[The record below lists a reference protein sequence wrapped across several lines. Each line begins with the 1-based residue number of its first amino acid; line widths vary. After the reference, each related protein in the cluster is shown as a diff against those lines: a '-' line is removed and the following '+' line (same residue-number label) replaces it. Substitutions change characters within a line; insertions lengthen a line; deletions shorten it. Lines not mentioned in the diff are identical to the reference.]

1 MRILVSRPLVVFA
14 TVGALVAA
22 GCGGADTETSAGS
35 GTAPPPSVAG
45 AIDHATG
52 PTDIV
57 LRVNTGGG
65 FVPVEFNLKS
75 LPSYTLYG
83 DGTVIR
89 PVVTSADVAQAPNV
103 TPLETIKLDEAAIQS
118 LLEQAKSAGLLAPGT
133 VDYGDMGA
141 LGVSD
146 MPTTSVTL
154 NADGIAAS
162 HDAYGL
168 LFAPTEQ
175 PAGTLTQAQ
184 RDARAALRGFVALTE
199 QQDPNA
205 TAYAPTR
212 LAVWVAPA
220 LAQPTGRLRADR
232 LAARHRAERVR
243 HARRG
248 GHRLP
253 LHRRRGRRRG
263 DPRRRRAEGSGGR
276 AVDRRGRPQRHV
288 PGRGTGVAAGRGGL
302 SRLAHWAAG
311 WMFWFTRSRLDGSY
325 FALTRVSRR

>member
-1 MRILVSRPLVVFA
+1 MPTPRRPP
-14 TVGALVAA
+14 
-22 GCGGADTETSAGS
+22 
-35 GTAPPPSVAG
+35 APARLPHPTAG
-45 AIDHATG
+45 AIEHATG

-65 FVPVEFNLKS
+65 FVPIEFNLKA

-89 PVVTSADVAQAPNV
+89 PVVSSADVAQAPNV
-103 TPLETIKLDEAAIQS
+103 TPLETIKLDETGIQA

-146 MPTTSVTL
+146 MPTTNVTL
-154 NADGIAAS
+154 NAGGVTAS

-168 LFAPTEQ
+168 LFAPTEP

-199 QQDPNA
+199 QQDPKA
-205 TAYAPTR
+205 AAYAPTR

-220 LAQPTGRLRADR
+220 LAQPTGDSEPVVWPLATAPTVSQTPGAEGIDFQCSVVEGADVAPLIDAVQKAPAGAQWIAAADR
-232 LAARHRAERVR
+232 NATFQVVVRAL
-243 HARRG
+243 
-248 GHRLP
+248 LP
-253 LHRRRGRRRG
+253 
-263 DPRRRRAEGSGGR
+263 DE
-276 AVDRRGRPQRHV
+276 
-288 PGRGTGVAAGRGGL
+288 AGCP
-302 SRLAHWAAG
+302 A
-311 WMFWFTRSRLDGSY
+311 
-325 FALTRVSRR
+325 

>member
-45 AIDHATG
+45 AIEHATG

-220 LAQPTGRLRADR
+220 LAQPTGDSEPVVWPLATAPSVSETPGAEGIDFRCSVVEGDDVATLVDAVQQAPAGAQWIAAADR
-232 LAARHRAERVR
+232 NATFQVVVRAL
-243 HARRG
+243 
-248 GHRLP
+248 LP
-253 LHRRRGRRRG
+253 
-263 DPRRRRAEGSGGR
+263 DE
-276 AVDRRGRPQRHV
+276 
-288 PGRGTGVAAGRGGL
+288 AGCP
-302 SRLAHWAAG
+302 A
-311 WMFWFTRSRLDGSY
+311 
-325 FALTRVSRR
+325 

>member
-1 MRILVSRPLVVFA
+1 MRILVSRPLVVIA

-22 GCGGADTETSAGS
+22 GCGGADPETSAGS

-45 AIDHATG
+45 AIEHATG

-57 LRVNTGGG
+57 VRVNTGGG

-89 PVVTSADVAQAPNV
+89 PVVSGADVAQAPNV
-103 TPLETIKLDEAAIQS
+103 TPLETTKLDEAGIQK

-154 NADGIAAS
+154 NAGDVATS

-168 LFAPTEQ
+168 LFAPTEP

-184 RDARAALRGFVALTE
+184 LDARAALRGFVALTE
-199 QQDPNA
+199 QQDPKA
-205 TAYAPTR
+205 IAYAPTR

-220 LAQPTGRLRADR
+220 LAQPTGDSEPIVWPLATAPSVSDTPGAEGIDFHCSVVEGDDVATLVDAVQKAPAGAQWIAAADR
-232 LAARHRAERVR
+232 NATFQVVVRAL
-243 HARRG
+243 
-248 GHRLP
+248 LP
-253 LHRRRGRRRG
+253 
-263 DPRRRRAEGSGGR
+263 DE
-276 AVDRRGRPQRHV
+276 
-288 PGRGTGVAAGRGGL
+288 AGCP
-302 SRLAHWAAG
+302 A
-311 WMFWFTRSRLDGSY
+311 
-325 FALTRVSRR
+325 

>member
-1 MRILVSRPLVVFA
+1 MRILASRPLVVFA

-35 GTAPPPSVAG
+35 GTAPPPATAG

-154 NADGIAAS
+154 NAGGATAS

-168 LFAPTEQ
+168 LFAPTEP

-205 TAYAPTR
+205 TAYAPDPPR
-212 LAVWVAPA
+212 GLGRPRAGPA
-220 LAQPTGRLRADR
+220 HGRLRARR
-232 LAARHRAERVR
+232 LAARHRADRVR
-243 HARRG
+243 TRPARRASTSTAASS
-248 GHRLP
+248 RATTSRP
-253 LHRRRGRRRG
+253 WST
-263 DPRRRRAEGSGGR
+263 PCRRRRPAPSGSPQPTATPRSRSWCGRCCRTRR
-276 AVDRRGRPQRHV
+276 AVPPD
-288 PGRGTGVAAGRGGL
+288 A
-302 SRLAHWAAG
+302 W
-311 WMFWFTRSRLDGSY
+311 
-325 FALTRVSRR
+325 

>member
-35 GTAPPPSVAG
+35 GTAPPPSVAD
-45 AIDHATG
+45 AIEHATG

-89 PVVTSADVAQAPNV
+89 PVVSGADVAQAPNV
-103 TPLETIKLDEAAIQS
+103 TPLETIKLDEAGIQK

-154 NADGIAAS
+154 NAGGVAAS

-168 LFAPTEQ
+168 MFAPSEP

-184 RDARAALRGFVALTE
+184 LDARAALRGFVALTE
-199 QQDPNA
+199 QQDSAA

-220 LAQPTGRLRADR
+220 LAQPTGDSEPIVWPLATAPSVSDTPGAEGIDFRCSVVEGDDVATLVDAVQQAPAGAQWIAAADR
-232 LAARHRAERVR
+232 NATFQVVVRAL
-243 HARRG
+243 
-248 GHRLP
+248 LP
-253 LHRRRGRRRG
+253 
-263 DPRRRRAEGSGGR
+263 DE
-276 AVDRRGRPQRHV
+276 
-288 PGRGTGVAAGRGGL
+288 AGCP
-302 SRLAHWAAG
+302 A
-311 WMFWFTRSRLDGSY
+311 
-325 FALTRVSRR
+325 